1 MSELYKEL
9 PKITYNSAEYKEKT
23 LKSFNICN
31 EKEKKINWIPL
42 DDDAIENQDD
52 DKLIYDIK
60 NASSD
65 CLFQISYCLTQE
77 RVLKANDTSF
87 LIIGWV
93 YYKFRKNVESNVLQR
108 AMELFS
114 VERFYQSFES
124 SLYWMIQLHMN
135 GLLDRQQLYETFESL
150 QKSDLTF
157 QQKEMVLERL
167 SQYIIVYNEFINLN
181 RWF

>member
-1 MSELYKEL
+1 M
-9 PKITYNSAEYKEKT
+9 
-23 LKSFNICN
+23 
-31 EKEKKINWIPL
+31 KEKKINWIPL
-42 DDDAIENQDD
+42 DDDAIENQDG
-52 DKLIYDIK
+52 DKLIYDII

-87 LIIGWV
+87 LIVGWV